1 MKRVQ
6 GFDRARKLLTRG
18 NLWEPLITPPR
29 LRAQIKQVF
38 GEELSVQEVVRRI
51 VDEVRHKGDKALFDY
66 TEKLDGVRPD
76 SLQVDRREVVEAHSR
91 IDKGVMSALEFAAS
105 RVRDFHAAC
114 GHETGLLP
122 VDRHLGRQILPLRS
136 VGLYV
141 PGGSAA
147 YPSTVLMMAI
157 PARIAGVRQ
166 IVMVSPPG
174 NDGKIPAPTLVAADI
189 AKVSRIFK
197 VGGAQAIAAL
207 AFGTESIPRVDK
219 ICGPGNIF
227 VTLAKKMVYG
237 SVDIDG
243 LEGPSEIVIVADEKA
258 SPALCAAD
266 LLAQAEHDPLASA
279 VLITTSAN
287 LARRVDKEIE
297 VQLRRLKRRSA
308 IRKAIDAGVLVLV
321 DDMSQAV
328 KLVNLFAPEHLS
340 IMTANASALASRIR
354 NAGCIFV
361 GENSPVVLGD
371 YVAGPSHVLP
381 TGGSARFGSP
391 LGVAD
396 FLKVTNIIALDKRTM
411 RQLSQPAMEIARVE
425 GLDAHAQA
433 IARRVVTDDLP
444 AGARQAGAKQ
454 SRRSSSPSRR
464 KDQGEV
470 EK

>member
-1 MKRVQ
+1 MKRVK
-6 GFDRARKLLTRG
+6 GFNRARKLLARE
-18 NLWEPLITPPR
+18 NFWEPFTTSQGLAPQTKR
-29 LRAQIKQVF
+29 VF
-38 GEELSVQEVVRRI
+38 LSVQKAVDRIIGDVR
-51 VDEVRHKGDKALFDY
+51 DEGDKALFDY
-66 TEKLDGVRPD
+66 TEKLDGVRLD
-76 SLQVDRREVVEAHSR
+76 SLEVDRREVVAAHSR
-91 IDKGVMSALEFAAS
+91 INKEVMSALEFAAG
-105 RVRDFHAAC
+105 RIRDFHAAC
-114 GHETGLLP
+114 EHKTGLIP
-122 VDRHLGRQILPLRS
+122 IDGHLGQQILPLQR

-157 PARIAGVRQ
+157 PARVAGVED
-166 IVMVSPPG
+166 IIMVSPPG
-174 NDGKIPAPTLVAADI
+174 KDGRIPAPTLVAADI
-189 AKVSRIFK
+189 AKVNRIFK

-237 SVDIDG
+237 TVDIDG

-258 SPALCAAD
+258 KPALCAAD
-266 LLAQAEHDPLASA
+266 LLAQAEHDPLASV
-279 VLITTSAN
+279 VLITTSAD
-287 LARRVDKEIE
+287 LAKRVDKQIE
-297 VQLRRLKRRSA
+297 MQLGKLKRRST
-308 IRKAIDAGVLVLV
+308 IKKAIDAGMLVLV

-328 KLVNLFAPEHLS
+328 RLVNLFAPEHLS
-340 IMTANASALASRIR
+340 IVTSDASALARKIH

-396 FLKVTNIIALDKRTM
+396 FLKVTNIVALDK
-411 RQLSQPAMEIARVE
+411 PAMRKLSEPAVKIAKAE

-433 IARRVVTDDLP
+433 IERRT
-444 AGARQAGAKQ
+444 RAK
-454 SRRSSSPSRR
+454 
-464 KDQGEV
+464 
-470 EK
+470 

>member
-1 MKRVQ
+1 
-6 GFDRARKLLTRG
+6 
-18 NLWEPLITPPR
+18 
-29 LRAQIKQVF
+29 
-38 GEELSVQEVVRRI
+38 
-51 VDEVRHKGDKALFDY
+51 
-66 TEKLDGVRPD
+66 
-76 SLQVDRREVVEAHSR
+76 
-91 IDKGVMSALEFAAS
+91 
-105 RVRDFHAAC
+105 
-114 GHETGLLP
+114 
-122 VDRHLGRQILPLRS
+122 
-136 VGLYV
+136 
-141 PGGSAA
+141 
-147 YPSTVLMMAI
+147 MMAL
-157 PARIAGVRQ
+157 PARIAGVRE

-237 SVDIDG
+237 TVDIDG

-279 VLITTSAN
+279 VLITTSAD
-287 LARRVDKEIE
+287 LAKRVDKEIE

-308 IRKAIDAGVLVLV
+308 VRKAIDAGVLVLV

-340 IMTANASALASRIR
+340 IMTANASALARRIR

-361 GENSPVVLGD
+361 GKNSPVVLGD

-391 LGVAD
+391 LGVAN
-396 FLKVTNIIALDKRTM
+396 FLKVTNIIALDERTM
-411 RQLSQPAMEIARVE
+411 RQLSQPAMEIARME

-433 IARRVVTDDLP
+433 IARRVVTGDLP